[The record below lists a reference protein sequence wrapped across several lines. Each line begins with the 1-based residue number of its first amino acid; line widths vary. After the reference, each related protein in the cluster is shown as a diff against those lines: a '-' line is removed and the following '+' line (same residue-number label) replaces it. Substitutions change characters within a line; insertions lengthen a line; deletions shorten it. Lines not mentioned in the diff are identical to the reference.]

1 MEEVLAPAL
10 KQVRGPVLEQVW
22 EPVLEQVLGPVL
34 EQVLGPALE
43 QTLKQELEQEMSW
56 LPGGGQLGG
65 GSCPSMQVHGVA
77 VGEEGEKEQ
86 EGGGE
91 RGGREGEGGTWVT
104 KGAVQMDI
112 GHASTGGEVQGGL
125 PTLAPD

>member
-10 KQVRGPVLEQVW
+10 KQILGPVLEQVLK
-22 EPVLEQVLGPVL
+22 PVLEQVLGPVL

-43 QTLKQELEQEMSW
+43 QTLKQELEHEMSW

-65 GSCPSMQVHGVA
+65 GSCPSPQVPDVA

-86 EGGGE
+86 EGG
-91 RGGREGEGGTWVT
+91 RGKGR
-104 KGAVQMDI
+104 KGWRR
-112 GHASTGGEVQGGL
+112 GHLGDQGCSSDGHW
-125 PTLAPD
+125 PYQHWW